1 MSNVYNDEMMANN
14 NQIEKYRKVQLKTII
29 LAVCIIPVLL
39 IFVHYSVSITFFFL
53 AIGVFFHYE
62 NKIKDFTKRN
72 SDIVSKAYPDPENV
86 INDYQSNN
94 YGYSSSNNH
103 QYQKDHEPQSRFGHI
118 EYPHDQKN
126 SLEIIIAPEIK
137 NSINK
142 GIGKIKHR
150 EFLYKNWN
158 LQSIDQMDSKNI
170 FNFYG
175 PPGTGKTI
183 SAKEVAKILNK
194 KLFIV
199 KYDQV
204 ESKMVG
210 ETEKNIAS
218 VFKFAKENDAIIF
231 LDEADALVS
240 QRVESTSANGQYLN
254 AAKNVFMQEL
264 DRFNGLMILTT
275 NHFHSFDPAL
285 LRRISQHIA
294 FELPNQEMRLKLF
307 KAHIPQEVTVDK
319 KIDFNKLSLLTNG
332 FSGGDIKNVTRE
344 AMTMAINQADQLGDI
359 TKSCLTE
366 DLLIAEIK
374 NIKRTKKDY
383 FNEKEVK
390 TIGISS
396 QEKD

>member
-1 MSNVYNDEMMANN
+1 MANAYNEEMMANN
-14 NQIEKYRKVQLKTII
+14 YEISKFRNIQLKMIMAT
-29 LAVCIIPVLL
+29 VCILPVLA
-39 IFVHYSVSITFFFL
+39 IFIHYYFSL
-53 AIGVFFHYE
+53 ALLTLTIGGYFHYE

-72 SDIVSKAYPDPENV
+72 SDIVNKAYPDPENV
-86 INDYQSNN
+86 INDHQSNS

-103 QYQKDHEPQSRFGHI
+103 QYQQDKEPQSRFGQI
-118 EYPHDQKN
+118 EYPNEQNN

-137 NSINK
+137 DSINK

-183 SAKEVAKILNK
+183 SAKEVAKILDK

-218 VFKFAKENDAIIF
+218 VFRFAKDNDAIIF

-240 QRVESTSANGQYLN
+240 QRVESTSANAQYLN

-307 KAHIPQEVTVDK
+307 KAHIPKEVTLDK
-319 KIDFNKLSLLTNG
+319 NIDFNKLSLMTNG

-366 DLLIAEIK
+366 DMLIVEIK
-374 NIKRTKKDY
+374 NIKKTKKDY
-383 FNEKEVK
+383 FNEKETK

-396 QEKD
+396 QEKE